1 MNKVLLCLQR
11 SKLCNNYWFLWSNH
25 CFSET
30 SDQST
35 ILSTKQQD
43 NNVEKEGETAE
54 DESTEEEGI
63 EENEEIDE
71 SFRVL

>member
-1 MNKVLLCLQR
+1 M
-11 SKLCNNYWFLWSNH
+11 WSNL

-71 SFRVL
+71 SFRV